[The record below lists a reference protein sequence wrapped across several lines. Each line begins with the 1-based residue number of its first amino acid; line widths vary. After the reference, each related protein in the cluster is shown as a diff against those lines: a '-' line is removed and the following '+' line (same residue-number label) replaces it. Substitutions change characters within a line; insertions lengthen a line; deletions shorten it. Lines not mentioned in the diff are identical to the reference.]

1 MPLELLRFEMLLPA
15 FGLVVARVGGVAL
28 GVPMLSSSQI
38 PQLVKAWFIATF
50 SLAIFP
56 LIAPMLP
63 SSLTLGQMLVG
74 MVGEFVVGIVIG
86 LGASLLFHAAEVA
99 GKIVSHQAGL
109 ALGEVANPV
118 YDGSMTMLDQVWFF
132 AVLMFFLAMRGHLAV
147 MQILIASFEHIPPMT
162 MVIDA
167 SLADFTAGLLQSVF
181 ETAMRLAGP
190 GILALLLTSLVM
202 GFLTRTMPQLNVLS
216 VGFSV
221 KIAAGLFIVAIT
233 ITLSDELMADA
244 ILDGLEQVGL
254 YFEYVSEHLINAG

>member
-15 FGLVVARVGGVAL
+15 FGLVMARVGGIAL
-28 GVPMLSSSQI
+28 SVPMLSSAQI
-38 PQLVKAWFIATF
+38 PQIVKVWFVATF

-56 LIAPMLP
+56 LIAPTLP
-63 SSLTLGQMLVG
+63 ASLTLGQMLVG
-74 MVGEFVVGIVIG
+74 MVGEIVVGMIIG
-86 LGASLLFHAAEVA
+86 FGASLLFHAAEVA

-118 YDGSMTMLDQVWFF
+118 YDSSMTMLDQIWFF

-147 MQILIASFEHIPPMT
+147 MQVLLASFKHVPPMT
-162 MVIDA
+162 MVVDV
-167 SLADFTAGLLQSVF
+167 SLADFATGLLQSIF
-181 ETAMRLAGP
+181 ETALRLAGP

-221 KIAAGLFIVAIT
+221 KITAALFIVAMT
-233 ITLSDELMADA
+233 ITFTDELMGDSV
-244 ILDGLEQVGL
+244 LEGLEQIGL
-254 YFEYVSEHLINAG
+254 YFEHLSEHVIHAG